1 MLENLPQEALPRL
14 LRRTSIFA
22 ILVALI
28 GFVVALSL
36 GSALG
41 ALGVVIG
48 VGAALLNFR
57 QLDRQVSKVDVDDDT
72 SPKALR
78 KRLRGQTLIRLGA
91 VTMVTLGALWLSF
104 ALGMGIVS
112 GLVMYQIVFVANM
125 FRLVASQGELL

>member
-72 SPKALR
+72 SPK
-78 KRLRGQTLIRLGA
+78 
-91 VTMVTLGALWLSF
+91 VTLGALWLSF